1 MEEEWTEDL
10 LIGPMDLL
18 DIPESIFELYE
29 NEVEPISENASSIH
43 SLYCSTNC
51 SRWPSISSALD
62 EMVDAVINEDNFLTV
77 MPAPPSQAKDK
88 PSIIDF
94 FETANELEMEP
105 SAKDA
110 G

>member
-1 MEEEWTEDL
+1 MEYQWNEDL

-29 NEVEPISENASSIH
+29 TEVDSISDNPSSIH

-62 EMVDAVINEDNFLTV
+62 DIDAVINEDNFLTV
-77 MPAPPSQAKDK
+77 MPAPSIQANDK
-88 PSIIDF
+88 SSIIDF
-94 FETANELEMEP
+94 FESAKELEP
-105 SAKDA
+105 SVKDA